1 MTSKRPSSDLNNPS
15 QRASR
20 DEKIR
25 NAKGD
30 STNTVGYGMSNAP
43 NSRAKKF
50 VTWFVIAMIVLF
62 IVMDFIDRTNAKKG
76 KNSYYYEPTV
86 GLSIRRN
93 V

>member
-1 MTSKRPSSDLNNPS
+1 
-15 QRASR
+15 
-20 DEKIR
+20 
-25 NAKGD
+25 
-30 STNTVGYGMSNAP
+30 MSNAP

-50 VTWFVIAMIVLF
+50 VIWFVIAMIVLF

-86 GLSIRRN
+86 DLSIRRN

>member
-1 MTSKRPSSDLNNPS
+1 
-15 QRASR
+15 
-20 DEKIR
+20 
-25 NAKGD
+25 
-30 STNTVGYGMSNAP
+30 MSNAP

-50 VTWFVIAMIVLF
+50 VIWFMIAMIVLF

-86 GLSIRRN
+86 DLPIRRN